1 MTLPNLWDKTPETPS
16 RSELN
21 PLTNPILEQNL
32 GRWAKIYFS
41 NPPAKREQAVSQLLE
56 EIKRES
62 VAGGPA
68 QTSRPYFGTD
78 PNFQRAVCSACQRQ
92 NPPSHKFCSQCGQ
105 ALNPE
110 KAASGESSAENLSAT
125 GVPHAL
131 RPGSASDTQWLQDQ
145 TFSSLDGSDA
155 PPRRVWKYLVG
166 AAAIVL
172 AGFAYLQLA
181 SGPRTRASI
190 ITPQMTAPAALPAE
204 ASSTTEAK
212 DQARAIAPAAPE
224 YPASPEHKVPEAQKP
239 AVIRETHDRAVVPAG
254 VQAASEKSPL
264 LDARSSRP
272 TVAEGSGAP
281 DLRLAQRYLGGS
293 MGVRDSSE
301 AAKLLWKAV
310 SKQNATAAV
319 LLSDLYLRGDGV
331 PRSCDQAR
339 LLLVAA
345 AKRGSP
351 LAAQQLRSL
360 ESQGCQ

>member
-1 MTLPNLWDKTPETPS
+1 MPNLWDKTPETPS

-62 VAGGPA
+62 VVGGPA

-78 PNFQRAVCSACQRQ
+78 PNFQRAVCSACQHQ
-92 NPPSHKFCSQCGQ
+92 NPPGHKFCSRCGQ
-105 ALNPE
+105 AFSLEPSGSTENQFAPGAPE
-110 KAASGESSAENLSAT
+110 LFPPDSAD
-125 GVPHAL
+125 G
-131 RPGSASDTQWLQDQ
+131 TQWLRDQ
-145 TFSSLDGSDA
+145 TFSSLDGSNA
-155 PPRRVWKYLVG
+155 PPRRAWKYLVG

-172 AGFAYLQLA
+172 AGFAYLQWA
-181 SGPRTRASI
+181 SGPNTKVES
-190 ITPQMTAPAALPAE
+190 PPAALPTENSSPALAKSPAQTVAPESRGSKQSE
-204 ASSTTEAK
+204 ALK
-212 DQARAIAPAAPE
+212 PPAA
-224 YPASPEHKVPEAQKP
+224 V
-239 AVIRETHDRAVVPAG
+239 ETRDRTVVPAG
-254 VQAASEKSPL
+254 VQAASQKSPL
-264 LDARSSRP
+264 LDARTSP
-272 TVAEGSGAP
+272 QTVANLDSGAP
-281 DLRLAQRYLGGS
+281 DLKLAQRYLGGS
-293 MGVRDSSE
+293 MGVRDSSV

-310 SKQNATAAV
+310 GKQNPTAAI

-351 LAAQQLRSL
+351 QAAQQLHNL
-360 ESQGCQ
+360 ESQGCL

>member
-1 MTLPNLWDKTPETPS
+1 VPNLWDKTPETPS
-16 RSELN
+16 PSELN
-21 PLTNPILEQNL
+21 PLTNPVLEQNL

-41 NPPAKREQAVSQLLE
+41 NPPSKREQAVSQLLE

-62 VAGGPA
+62 LTGGPA
-68 QTSRPYFGTD
+68 ETSRPYFGTD

-92 NPPSHKFCSQCGQ
+92 NPPGHKFCSRCGQ

-110 KAASGESSAENLSAT
+110 QVRATENHASPEAPEL
-125 GVPHAL
+125 VP
-131 RPGSASDTQWLQDQ
+131 PGSANDTQWLQDQ

-155 PPRRVWKYLVG
+155 PPKRAWKYLVG

-181 SGPRTRASI
+181 SGPKTKASI
-190 ITPQMTAPAALPAE
+190 IAPQMTAPAALPAE
-204 ASSTTEAK
+204 ASSPTEAK
-212 DQARAIAPAAPE
+212 DRARAIAPASPE
-224 YPASPEHKVPEAQKP
+224 HPASPEYKDGDAQKP
-239 AVIRETHDRAVVPAG
+239 AVIRETHDRSVVPAG

-264 LDARSSRP
+264 LDARTSRQAG
-272 TVAEGSGAP
+272 AEGSGAP
-281 DLRLAQRYLGGS
+281 DLKLAQRYLGGS
-293 MGVRDSSE
+293 MGVRDPSV

-310 SKQNATAAV
+310 GKQNPTAAI

-351 LAAQQLRSL
+351 QAAQQLHNL